1 MELIVIPFIVTFF
14 PSIIIK
20 PIIGFRVIVGI
31 FIVGGISSPFP
42 SETTMVLMLS
52 SASDR
57 LVVLPKQQEPGFL
70 PSIAFQRQGLG
81 NDQVSL
87 PCQIDP
93 SQQVPSL
100 NFSTKGHVV
109 VGEFVVETI
118 MLSGELEQRLAAASM
133 NSSKVLVTVSWQL
146 NRFVVL
152 DGLIELLE
160 HLLKRACLLNVLDR
174 KFSKSLQAVPVS
186 EPMTESK
193 RSASF
198 FPSLIFIT

>member
-1 MELIVIPFIVTFF
+1 MELNVIPFIVTFF
-14 PSIIIK
+14 PSIIIR

-31 FIVGGISSPFP
+31 FIIGGIGSPFP

-57 LVVLPKQQEPGFL
+57 LVVLSKQQEHGFL
-70 PSIAFQRQGLG
+70 PFVTFQRRGLG

-87 PCQIDP
+87 PCQTGP

-100 NFSTKGHVV
+100 NFSRKGHVV
-109 VGEFVVETI
+109 VGELVVEMI
-118 MLSGELEQRLAAASM
+118 MLSGEFEQRLAGASM
-133 NSSKVLVTVSWQL
+133 KSSKVLVNVNWQL

-160 HLLKRACLLNVLDR
+160 HLLKKALPSQCPG
-174 KFSKSLQAVPVS
+174 SEILQ
-186 EPMTESK
+186 EP
-193 RSASF
+193 
-198 FPSLIFIT
+198 PSCTRQ